1 MIIKSR
7 LTNQSG
13 SQAEKNYLNLCG
25 QKVLLEGFFKSSQ
38 NISHFSKPF
47 GQFEQFT

>member
-13 SQAEKNYLNLCG
+13 SQAEKNLRGFSNYLNLCG
-25 QKVLLEGFFKSSQ
+25 QKVLLEGV
-38 NISHFSKPF
+38 SKK
-47 GQFEQFT
+47 